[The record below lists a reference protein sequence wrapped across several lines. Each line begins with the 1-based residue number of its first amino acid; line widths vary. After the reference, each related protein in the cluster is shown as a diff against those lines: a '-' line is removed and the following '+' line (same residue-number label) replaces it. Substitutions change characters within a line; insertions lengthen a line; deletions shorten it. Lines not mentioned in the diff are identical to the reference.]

1 MAFPVQGT
9 EIFWSTSTAAST
21 STACQVGEITNFT
34 GPGGSAPEIDVTNI
48 NSVAKEFLIGLMD
61 YGEVSF
67 GINLNLSDTAQVAM
81 RADCVAA
88 TKPKRKCVIKFNDS
102 TADASRTKAIFDAYG
117 KTFSIT
123 GNTDDAVRATLAIRV
138 TGGVT
143 FSSVIT

>member
-1 MAFPVQGT
+1 MAFVVQGT

-21 STACQVGEITNFT
+21 ATSCQVGEITNFS
-34 GPGGSAPEIDVTNI
+34 GPGGSSPEIDVTNI

-67 GINLNLSDTAQVAM
+67 GVNLSLSDTAQVAL
-81 RADCVAA
+81 RTDCVAA

-102 TADASRTKAIFDAYG
+102 TSDAARTKAIFDAYG

-123 GNTDDAVRATLAIRV
+123 GNVDDAVRANLAIRV
-138 TGGVT
+138 SGAVT